1 MYNNE
6 EKVLIWLNSFDFL
19 SLKKLHQFIE
29 LYPNLEDLWRCF
41 EADKNK
47 ILEIV
52 SLENYT
58 KMLFSHDESFLNN
71 YIRSFNSQDIR
82 IVTIKSDSYPGLL
95 KETISPPVV
104 LYARGNV
111 DLLKTTCVA
120 IVGSRRCTKYGK
132 EMTYKFAYD
141 IAYSGIT
148 VVSGLADGVDSVA
161 HNATIDAK
169 GHTIAVLGCG
179 INNCYPP
186 TNKPLYDKIL
196 ENDGLIISEY
206 KPNEKALAYYFPAR
220 NRIIAGL
227 SKGVLITEAT
237 EKSGSMHTKEYAL
250 ENNRDLYV
258 VPGRITDIY
267 SSGCNGI
274 IKNCQSVMVLSPD
287 EIINAYGKE
296 LHVGKDTVVVQANMD
311 EQMILNILQTDELSY
326 DEILER
332 TKLEPKT
339 LNTLLMRLE
348 LKGLISKLPG
358 NYYGR

>member
-1 MYNNE
+1 MYSNE
-6 EKVLIWLNSFDFL
+6 EKVIIWLNSFDFL
-19 SLKKLHQFIE
+19 SLKKLHQFVE
-29 LYPNLEDLWRCF
+29 MYPSCETIWKNF
-41 EADKNK
+41 EVDKTK

-52 SLENYT
+52 SVEQYT

-71 YIRSFNSQDIR
+71 YIRSFESQNVK
-82 IVTIKSDSYPGLL
+82 IVTIKSESYPQLL
-95 KETISPPVV
+95 KETISPPVI
-104 LYARGNV
+104 LYCRGNV
-111 DLLKTTCVA
+111 DLLKSTCVA
-120 IVGSRRCTKYGK
+120 IVGTRRCTKYGK
-132 EMTYKFAYD
+132 ETTYRFAYD
-141 IAYSGIT
+141 IASSGLT

-161 HNATIDAK
+161 HKATLDAK
-169 GHTIAVLGCG
+169 GHTIAVLACG
-179 INNCYPP
+179 INNCYPA
-186 TNKPLYDKIL
+186 TNKPLYDSIV
-196 ENDGLIISEY
+196 ENDGLVLSEH

-267 SSGCNGI
+267 SSGCNAI

-296 LHVGKDTVVVQANMD
+296 LHVGEDTVVIQTNMD
-311 EQMILNILQTDELSY
+311 EQLVLNILKTDELSY
-326 DEILER
+326 DEILEK
-332 TKLEPKT
+332 TGLEPKS
-339 LNTLLMRLE
+339 LNTLLMRME
-348 LKGLISKLPG
+348 LKGLINKLPG

>member
-6 EKVLIWLNSFDFL
+6 EKVIIWLNSFSFL
-19 SLKKLHQFIE
+19 SLKKLHQLIE
-29 LYPNLEDLWRCF
+29 LYPTCEELWKNFDR
-41 EADKNK
+41 AKDK
-47 ILEIV
+47 ICEIV
-52 SLENYT
+52 SEENYT
-58 KMLFSHDESFLNN
+58 KMTFSHDENFLNN
-71 YIRSFNSQDIR
+71 YIRSYDALDVK
-82 IVTIKSDSYPGLL
+82 IVTIKSDLYPELL
-95 KETISPPVV
+95 RETLSPPVV
-104 LYARGNV
+104 LYCRGNV
-111 DLLKTTCVA
+111 DLLKSTCVA
-120 IVGSRRCTKYGK
+120 VVGSRRCTKYGK
-132 EMTYKFAYD
+132 EVTYKFAFD
-141 IAYSGIT
+141 IAYSGLT

-161 HNATIDAK
+161 HTASIDAK

-179 INNCYPP
+179 INNCYPA
-186 TNKPLYDKIL
+186 TNKPLYDKII
-196 ENDGLIISEY
+196 ENDGLIVSEY

-267 SSGCNGI
+267 SNGCNAI

-296 LHVGKDTVVVQANMD
+296 LHINENTVVEQASMD
-311 EQMILNILQTDELSY
+311 EQIILNILKTDELSY
-326 DEILER
+326 DEILESS
-332 TKLEPKT
+332 KLEPKT

-348 LKGLISKLPG
+348 LKGLINKLPG